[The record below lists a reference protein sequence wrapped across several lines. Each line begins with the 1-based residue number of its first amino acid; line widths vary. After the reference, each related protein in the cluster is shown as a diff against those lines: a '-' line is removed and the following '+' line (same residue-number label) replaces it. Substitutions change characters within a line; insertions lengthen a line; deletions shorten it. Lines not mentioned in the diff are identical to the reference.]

1 MTRPQGKSGFLT
13 VNEVADQLRMSNM
26 TVYRI
31 IDNGQ
36 LPALRF
42 GRSFRIRQS
51 DLRDYIRRS
60 EQA

>member
-1 MTRPQGKSGFLT
+1 VTRPQGKSGFLT